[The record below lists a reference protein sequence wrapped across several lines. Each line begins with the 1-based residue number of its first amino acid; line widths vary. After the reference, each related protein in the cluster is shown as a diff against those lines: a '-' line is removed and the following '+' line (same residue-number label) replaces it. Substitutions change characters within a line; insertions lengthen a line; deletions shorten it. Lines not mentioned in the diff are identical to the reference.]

1 MGKKV
6 YAIQYGFDFNNNK
19 KIENEIVNTWAEC
32 LKYVKGV
39 KGAKYKS
46 FENIEEAKVYLNVGN
61 RMLKKCDDTYPKD
74 CLHIYVDG
82 SYNASSNKY
91 SYGVVAVRN
100 NVIEYI
106 ESGSG
111 NSNPQNNIRQIA
123 GELEA
128 AIKGLEYAVNKNEKK
143 LVLFHDYEGIAHH
156 ATGAW
161 QRRELSS
168 EKYYNDMQ
176 KLMNN
181 GIDVIFVKV
190 DSHTG
195 DLFNELV
202 DEKCK
207 ECLNIP
213 SDKVVEKHLSTNKLY
228 VSDIDVKNKVL
239 SIAPNSS
246 NNICIFG
253 EDTKNSLDKNSK
265 KVNDEDTKNSIDKG
279 TEEKYKFEKIL
290 NTYEIDKENGKKMI
304 SKLLSKEKERM
315 ILYLL
320 ESKEM

>member
-6 YAIQYGFDFNNNK
+6 YAIQYGFDFDNNK
-19 KIENEIVNTWAEC
+19 KIENEIVNTWSEC

-46 FENIEEAKVYLNVGN
+46 FEDLEEAKAYLNEGN
-61 RMLKKCDDTYPKD
+61 RMLKKCDNTYPKD

-82 SYNASSNKY
+82 SYNSTSNKY
-91 SYGVVAVRN
+91 SYGVVAVRD
-100 NVIEYI
+100 NVVEYI
-106 ESGSG
+106 ESGSD
-111 NSNPQNNIRQIA
+111 NSDSENNIRQIA
-123 GELEA
+123 GELQGA
-128 AIKGLEYAVNKNEKK
+128 FKALEYAVNKNEKK

-161 QRRELSS
+161 QRKEASS

-176 KLMNN
+176 KLMDT

-207 ECLNIP
+207 ECLGIP
-213 SDKVVEKHLSTNKLY
+213 SDRMS
-228 VSDIDVKNKVL
+228 KN
-239 SIAPNSS
+239 
-246 NNICIFG
+246 IFL
-253 EDTKNSLDKNSK
+253 K
-265 KVNDEDTKNSIDKG
+265 I
-279 TEEKYKFEKIL
+279 KY
-290 NTYEIDKENGKKMI
+290 M
-304 SKLLSKEKERM
+304 
-315 ILYLL
+315 
-320 ESKEM
+320 

>member
-6 YAIQYGFDFNNNK
+6 YAIQYGFDFDNNK
-19 KIENEIVNTWAEC
+19 KIENEIVNTWSEC

-46 FENIEEAKVYLNVGN
+46 FEDLEEAKAYLNEGN
-61 RMLKKCDDTYPKD
+61 RMLKKCDNTYPKD

-82 SYNASSNKY
+82 SYNSTSNKY
-91 SYGVVAVRN
+91 SYGVVAVRD
-100 NVIEYI
+100 NVVEYI
-106 ESGSG
+106 ESGSD
-111 NSNPQNNIRQIA
+111 NSDSENNIRQIA
-123 GELEA
+123 GELQGA
-128 AIKGLEYAVNKNEKK
+128 FKALEYAVNKNEKK

-161 QRRELSS
+161 QRKEASS

-176 KLMNN
+176 KLMNT

-207 ECLNIP
+207 ECLGIP
-213 SDKVVEKHLSTNKLY
+213 SDRMVEKHLSKNKIY
-228 VSDIDVKNKVL
+228 VSDVKVKNEIL
-239 SIAPNSS
+239 AIAPNG
-246 NNICIFG
+246 NKNICIAG
-253 EDTKNSLDKNSK
+253 ENSK
-265 KVNDEDTKNSIDKG
+265 IGTDEDIITNEVSELD
-279 TEEKYKFEKIL
+279 EEKEKFENIL
-290 NTYEIDKENGKKMI
+290 NVYKVDKEQGEKII
-304 SKLLSKEKERM
+304 SKLLSKEKERF
-315 ILYLL
+315 IFYLL
-320 ESKEM
+320 EDKM

>member
-6 YAIQYGFDFNNNK
+6 YAIQYGFDFDNNK
-19 KIENEIVNTWAEC
+19 KIENEIVNTWSEC

-46 FENIEEAKVYLNVGN
+46 FEDLEEAKAYLNEGN
-61 RMLKKCDDTYPKD
+61 RMLKKCDNTYPKD

-82 SYNASSNKY
+82 SYNSTSNKY
-91 SYGVVAVRN
+91 SYGVVVVRD
-100 NVIEYI
+100 NVVEYI

-111 NSNPQNNIRQIA
+111 NSDSENNIRQIA
-123 GELEA
+123 GELQGA
-128 AIKGLEYAVNKNEKK
+128 FKGLEYAVNKNEKK

-161 QRRELSS
+161 QRKEASS

-176 KLMNN
+176 KLMNT

-207 ECLNIP
+207 ECLGIP
-213 SDKVVEKHLSTNKLY
+213 SDRMVEKHLSKNKIY
-228 VSDIDVKNKVL
+228 VSDVKVKNEIL
-239 SIAPNSS
+239 AIAPNG
-246 NNICIFG
+246 NKNICIAG
-253 EDTKNSLDKNSK
+253 ENSK
-265 KVNDEDTKNSIDKG
+265 IDTDEDIITNEVSEPD
-279 TEEKYKFEKIL
+279 EEKEKFENIL
-290 NTYEIDKENGKKMI
+290 NVCKADKEQGKKII
-304 SKLLSKEKERM
+304 SKLLTKEKERF
-315 ILYLL
+315 IFYLL
-320 ESKEM
+320 EDKM